1 MKPRITLKKIAKEFG
16 VSIST
21 VSKALKDSH
30 EISEETRGKIKAF
43 ADYYNYKPNSLA
55 LQLRN
60 QKTSVIGVIIPEIVH
75 HFFSTVINGIEQYA
89 NEKGYNVMVCLSNE
103 SYKKEVSNFS
113 VLTNGSV
120 DGLIVSIARETQE
133 NKVYKHFDAIISDDF
148 PLVLFDRIIDEL
160 KCDKVII
167 DDIGGAHKAT
177 NHLIEIGAKRIALI
191 TTQDYIT
198 VGSLR
203 KQGYLKALKTSGI
216 TIEENLIYKIDDTQD
231 LYKQI
236 EKVIQVKNPPDAI
249 LAVNEIYAAIALKI
263 AKEKGLSIPKDIA
276 IIGFTSGLISEFTDP
291 PLTSVVQ
298 HGDLMGKQA
307 AELLINRIENT
318 APSEYQKVVI
328 SSNLKIR
335 KSTLSEN

>member
-30 EISEETRGKIKAF
+30 EISEETREKIKAF

-103 SYKKEVSNFS
+103 SYKKEVSNFT

>member
-103 SYKKEVSNFS
+103 SYEKEVSNFS
-113 VLTNGSV
+113 VLTNGSI

-133 NKVYKHFDAIISDDF
+133 NEVYKHFNAIISDDF

-167 DDIGGAHKAT
+167 DDIGGAFKAT

-191 TTQDYIT
+191 TTQDFIT

-216 TIEENLIYKIDDTQD
+216 TIDNNRIYKIDDTKD

-291 PLTSVVQ
+291 ALTSVEQ

>member
-30 EISEETRGKIKAF
+30 EISEETREKIKAF

-75 HFFSTVINGIEQYA
+75 HFFSTVINGIEKYA

-103 SYKKEVSNFS
+103 SYEKEVSNFA

-120 DGLIVSIARETQE
+120 DGLIVSVARETQE
-133 NKVYKHFDAIISDDF
+133 NQIYKHFEALISDDF
-148 PLVLFDRIIDEL
+148 PLVLFDRIIDEI

-167 DDIGGAHKAT
+167 DDIGGAYKAT

-203 KQGYLKALKTSGI
+203 KEGYLKAIVSNGI
-216 TIEENLIYKIDDTQD
+216 AIDESLIFKIDDTKD
-231 LYKQI
+231 LYEQI
-236 EKVIQVKNPPDAI
+236 QKIINVKNPPDAI
-249 LAVNEIYAAIALKI
+249 LAVNEIYAAIALKT
-263 AKEKGLSIPKDIA
+263 AKAKGLSVPKDIA
-276 IIGFTSGLISEFTDP
+276 IIGFTSGLISEFTYP
-291 PLTSVVQ
+291 PLTSVEQ
-298 HGDLMGKQA
+298 HGDLMGRQA
-307 AELLINRIENT
+307 AELLINRIEST
-318 APSEYQKVVI
+318 APNEFQKEVI
-328 SSNLKIR
+328 SPNLKIR
-335 KSTLSEN
+335 ESTLSVN